1 MLATA
6 GLPHRAY
13 LRSTLLQCERARLCA
28 SGWYAPRE
36 MAIAPRSPDE
46 LLRDVPVIRDLPPQD
61 LHALAEGTEVRKATK
76 GAPLFSEGQPAEG
89 LFIVR
94 TGEVKLTKSGRD
106 GREQII
112 YLARPGRPIVEG
124 IRFDGGPYP
133 ATAVAMRSAS
143 AVLVTNEHLSSLGER
158 RPGVLR
164 ALIDL
169 LAKREAKT
177 LKLVSDLSLRTVPA
191 RLASFLC
198 TLVAARESRGED
210 ARNLVRDL
218 TTETVAGRLGTV
230 REEISRGLALLE
242 REGALKVTPDL
253 IEVMDL
259 GKLESIAFGRKKGG
273 THA

>member
-1 MLATA
+1 
-6 GLPHRAY
+6 
-13 LRSTLLQCERARLCA
+13 
-28 SGWYAPRE
+28 

-61 LHALAEGTEVRKATK
+61 LHSLAEGAEVRKATK

-89 LFIVR
+89 FFVVR

-133 ATAVAMRSAS
+133 ATAVAMRTAS
-143 AVLVTNEHLSSLGER
+143 AILISNEHLSSLGER

-164 ALIDL
+164 AMIDL

-253 IEVMDL
+253 IEVVDL
-259 GKLESIAFGRKKGG
+259 NKLEGIAFGRKKGG
-273 THA
+273 AHA

>member
-1 MLATA
+1 
-6 GLPHRAY
+6 
-13 LRSTLLQCERARLCA
+13 
-28 SGWYAPRE
+28 
-36 MAIAPRSPDE
+36 MAISPRSADE
-46 LLRDVPVIRDLPPQD
+46 LLRDVPVIKDLPAQD
-61 LHALAEGTEVRKATK
+61 IHALAEGSEVRKAAK
-76 GAPLFSEGQPAEG
+76 GAPLFGEGQPAEG
-89 LFIVR
+89 FFVVR
-94 TGEVKLTKSGRD
+94 TGEIKLTKSGRD

-124 IRFDGGPYP
+124 IRFDGGTYP
-133 ATAVAMRSAS
+133 ATAIAMRAAS
-143 AVLVTNEHLSSLGER
+143 AVLFSNELLTSLGDR

-164 ALIDL
+164 AMINLM
-169 LAKREAKT
+169 ARREAKT
-177 LKLVSDLSLRTVPA
+177 LKLVSDLSLRTVPS

-253 IEVMDL
+253 IEVVDL
-259 GKLESIAFGRKKGG
+259 PRLESIAFGRKKGG
-273 THA
+273 GS

>member
-1 MLATA
+1 
-6 GLPHRAY
+6 
-13 LRSTLLQCERARLCA
+13 
-28 SGWYAPRE
+28 
-36 MAIAPRSPDE
+36 MAIAPRSADE
-46 LLRDVPVIRDLPPQD
+46 LLRDVDILRELPPQD
-61 LHALAEGTEVRKATK
+61 LHALAEGAEIRKAAK

-89 LFIVR
+89 LFVVR

-124 IRFDGGPYP
+124 IRFDGGLYP
-133 ATAVAMRSAS
+133 ATAIAMRMAS
-143 AVLVTNEHLSSLGER
+143 AVLVPNDHLAEVGER
-158 RPGVLR
+158 RPAVLR

-198 TLVAARESRGED
+198 TLVAARELRGED

-253 IEVMDL
+253 IEVIDIA
-259 GKLESIAFGRKKGG
+259 KLEAIAYGRKKGG
-273 THA
+273 GGGSSS

>member
-1 MLATA
+1 MV
-6 GLPHRAY
+6 
-13 LRSTLLQCERARLCA
+13 CCA
-28 SGWYAPRE
+28 A

-61 LHALAEGTEVRKATK
+61 LHSLSEGAEVRKATK

-89 LFIVR
+89 FFVVR

-143 AVLVTNEHLSSLGER
+143 AILIPNEHLSGLGER

-164 ALIDL
+164 AVIDL
-169 LAKREAKT
+169 LAKRESKT

-253 IEVMDL
+253 IEVVDL
-259 GKLESIAFGRKKGG
+259 NRLEGIAYGRKKSGS
-273 THA
+273 